1 MEYAMI
7 EVQGLCRRF
16 GTTLA
21 VNDISF
27 DVPRGQVVGLLG
39 PNGAGK
45 TTTISMLTGMLPP
58 TAGDATVYGNSIVE
72 DMPGVRQDIGFCP
85 QHDVLYSSL
94 TVHEHLTMFA
104 SLKGIPDAEVEE
116 VVGDRHADIGVGVGV
131 NIDANRDAA

>member
-39 PNGAGK
+39 PNGAGR
-45 TTTISMLTGMLPP
+45 PP
-58 TAGDATVYGNSIVE
+58 QCA
-72 DMPGVRQDIGFCP
+72 
-85 QHDVLYSSL
+85 
-94 TVHEHLTMFA
+94 
-104 SLKGIPDAEVEE
+104 
-116 VVGDRHADIGVGVGV
+116 
-131 NIDANRDAA
+131 